1 RPLADIGGKALW
13 TKELDL
19 WLHEGVIDFAVHSL
33 KDVETFRPDW
43 LTIAAI
49 LPREDVRD
57 CLVGAESIAALPH
70 GARLGTSAPRR
81 AAQALNLRPD
91 LKIVPF
97 RGNVATRLGKLAA
110 GEAEATLLAMA
121 GLNRLDQAT
130 VGTPLEPDAWL
141 PAPGQGAI
149 AIECRRNDAATRA
162 ILSPIDHEES
172 RIAVL
177 AERALLAAL
186 GGNCH
191 SAIAPRWRG
200 SNRRQGQLCPAGPWP
215 DCRAGGGSP
224 VTGAQGDRHPFC
236 RSRTLSMKPPIVI
249 LRPEPGANV
258 SLQGAMA
265 LGLDAWCFPMFITLP
280 RAWEAPSADT
290 FDALLLG
297 SANALRYGG
306 AELAGYG
313 DKPAYCVGETTAR
326 GAAARGI
333 KIADTGSGGLQD
345 MLNRMAGGRL
355 RLLRLAGEERVTLTP
370 PPGITIEE
378 RVVYASM
385 PVPMPVELARLLST
399 AALPRIIVLLHS
411 GAAAR
416 HLIEE
421 CR

>member
-1 RPLADIGGKALW
+1 MAQAHEARARLCAAHGWDESTIEIVPVTASGDKVLDRPLADIGGKALW

-121 GLNRLDQAT
+121 GLNRLEQAT

-149 AIECRRNDAATRA
+149 AIECRSNDAATRA
-162 ILSPIDHEES
+162 ILSPIDHQES

-191 SAIAPRWRG
+191 SAIAVRTVQENGRWHLIASLLSPDGADRIDG
-200 SNRRQGQLCPAGPWP
+200 RVSFAPLDHGPIAALAA
-215 DCRAGGGSP
+215 DL
-224 VTGAQGDRHPFC
+224 
-236 RSRTLSMKPPIVI
+236 LS
-249 LRPEPGANV
+249 
-258 SLQGAMA
+258 Q
-265 LGLDAWCFPMFITLP
+265 
-280 RAWEAPSADT
+280 APKGIAIH
-290 FDALLLG
+290 FA
-297 SANALRYGG
+297 
-306 AELAGYG
+306 
-313 DKPAYCVGETTAR
+313 
-326 GAAARGI
+326 GAA
-333 KIADTGSGGLQD
+333 
-345 MLNRMAGGRL
+345 
-355 RLLRLAGEERVTLTP
+355 
-370 PPGITIEE
+370 
-378 RVVYASM
+378 
-385 PVPMPVELARLLST
+385 LS
-399 AALPRIIVLLHS
+399 P
-411 GAAAR
+411 
-416 HLIEE
+416 
-421 CR
+421 